1 VCATHGATYSPVTGA
16 CAGGP
21 CRGGLVK
28 ITLAEQ
34 NEVVHWHTE
43 YNLKPFEF

>member
-1 VCATHGATYSPVTGA
+1 YAPETGA

-28 ITLAEQ
+28 ITLSESGG
-34 NEVVHWHTE
+34 VVCWHTAW
-43 YNLKPFEF
+43 NLKPFEF